1 MRSVDSL
8 DLEWQLLARC
18 RGLSTEVFFASDGER
33 GERKVAHEEQAKK
46 VCRSCPVQRECLRY
60 ALTSVETWGIRG
72 ATTPA
77 ERRRI
82 SD

>member
-46 VCRSCPVQRECLRY
+46 VCR
-60 ALTSVETWGIRG
+60 
-72 ATTPA
+72 
-77 ERRRI
+77 
-82 SD
+82 